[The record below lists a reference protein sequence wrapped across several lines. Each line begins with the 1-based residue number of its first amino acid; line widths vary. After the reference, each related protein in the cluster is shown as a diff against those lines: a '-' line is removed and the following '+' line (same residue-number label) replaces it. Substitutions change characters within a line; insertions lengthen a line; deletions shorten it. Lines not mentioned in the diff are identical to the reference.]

1 MKSIIILLWIRAV
14 HRQVL
19 KGHIENVQSFIRG
32 NVIEVMSAISN
43 YDYIVRTKMNRPKNA
58 KCLHHS
64 IQNEII
70 YILSTIILS
79 KISKEIKESV

>member
-1 MKSIIILLWIRAV
+1 
-14 HRQVL
+14 
-19 KGHIENVQSFIRG
+19 
-32 NVIEVMSAISN
+32 MSAISN
-43 YDYIVRTKMNRPKNA
+43 FDDKVKTKINRLKNA

-70 YILSTIILS
+70 YIMSTIILS